1 MKPNNA
7 PLPGGF
13 VLNNLSPLPRSI
25 DTGSSHETLKRNKC
39 KYISYLS
46 NYCSIESRLLFAQHN
61 ISAKNK
67 ILACFICFCAA
78 FHRNFCNPHYRNFC
92 EKQHK
97 SRWNKLRSH
106 IQIKLQLHFTYISLN
121 PQSISLIFDGH

>member
-46 NYCSIESRLLFAQHN
+46 NYCSIESRLFFAQHN

-67 ILACFICFCAA
+67 IVSLLKDRKQLELKLKILKDICT
-78 FHRNFCNPHYRNFC
+78 CNITW
-92 EKQHK
+92 
-97 SRWNKLRSH
+97 S
-106 IQIKLQLHFTYISLN
+106 QLL
-121 PQSISLIFDGH
+121 